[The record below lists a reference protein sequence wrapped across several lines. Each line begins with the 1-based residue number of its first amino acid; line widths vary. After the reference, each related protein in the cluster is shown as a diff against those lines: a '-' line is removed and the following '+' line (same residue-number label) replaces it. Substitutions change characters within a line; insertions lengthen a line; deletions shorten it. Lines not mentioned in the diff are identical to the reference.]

1 MHAHDRFL
9 PEWFNRIRSR
19 QITLPRFQRLIA
31 WGHGEVSGLLTTVL
45 RGLPSGATLILEV
58 GDEEKFKSRTMVDAP
73 ESGEKVTEQLLDGQ
87 QRLTALWRSLHD
99 KYPDRSYLI
108 GFEDDPSDGSSK
120 LPYVY
125 GQARWS
131 KNGSRY
137 PMWVD
142 DPKEC
147 WDRGFIPIT
156 LLRPDDI
163 LPEIRQWIATS
174 VGNDH
179 DKKDKLFDEIIALRD
194 KVKAFNLPYLALPA
208 KTPKEVALD
217 VFIKM
222 NTSSVHLSTYDI
234 VVALVEEETGK
245 SLHEHVDALN
255 IAVPR
260 AAEYADLPALVLDV
274 VALHQDRIPSQA
286 GYRGIDY
293 TRMLNE
299 WDMIVKGIK
308 GMVSFLEDESV
319 FDAQRLPS
327 YTAIPIIAALWENL
341 PTQPDKLGNARLLLR
356 RYLWRA
362 FLTSRYE
369 QSSTSNALQDYRG
382 LRKVLCDGA
391 AKEVVPILNQE
402 SYPLPS
408 KEMVLQADWPKRKT
422 ILGRGL
428 LSLQLKCG
436 AEDLA
441 DGARATVDTI
451 TSKEHPREYHHIF
464 PAATLEDAGIL
475 DEQISLA
482 LNCALVTWRTNRT
495 ISDKE
500 PITYLK
506 ERADNCALGEEE
518 MKRRL
523 RTHLIPYTQLAVGYD
538 DIADDERR
546 GRVKNDYDA
555 FLSARAEVLA
565 KAAHRV
571 CEGKALE
578 LSELLNDAN

>member
-19 QITLPRFQRLIA
+19 QITLPRFQRFMA

-87 QRLTALWRSLHD
+87 QRLTALWRSLHG

-108 GFEDDPSDGSSK
+108 GFEDDPGDGSTK

-125 GQARWS
+125 GQARWR

-147 WDRGFIPIT
+147 WNRGFIPIT

-222 NTSSVHLSTYDI
+222 NTSSVRLSTYDI

-255 IAVPR
+255 VAVPR
-260 AAEYADLPALVLDV
+260 SAEYADLPSLVLDV
-274 VALHQDRIPSQA
+274 VALRQDRIPSQA

-299 WDMIVKGIK
+299 WDTVVKGIK
-308 GMVSFLEDESV
+308 GMVSFLEDESI

-327 YTAIPIIAALWENL
+327 YTAIPIIAALWEHL

-356 RYLWRA
+356 KYLWRA

-391 AKEVVPILNQE
+391 AEDVVPILNQE

-408 KEMVLQADWPKRKT
+408 KEMVLQADWPKRKS

-441 DGARATVDTI
+441 DGARATVATI
-451 TSKEHPREYHHIF
+451 TSKEHPREYHHLF
-464 PAATLEDAGIL
+464 PAATLEDAGIP
-475 DEQISLA
+475 DEQIFRA

-495 ISDKE
+495 ISDKD

-523 RTHLIPYTQLAVGYD
+523 RTHLIPYTRLAVGYD
-538 DIADDERR
+538 GIPDDERR

-578 LSELLNDAN
+578 LSELLNDAD

>member
-19 QITLPRFQRLIA
+19 QITLPRFQRFMA
-31 WGHGEVSGLLTTVL
+31 WGHGEISGLLTTVL
-45 RGLPSGATLILEV
+45 RGLPSGATLVLEV
-58 GDEEKFKSRTMVDAP
+58 GDEEKFKSRTMLDAP

-99 KYPDRSYLI
+99 KYEDRSYLI
-108 GFEDDPSDGSSK
+108 SFEDDPDDTTAK

-125 GQARWS
+125 GQARWR

-137 PMWVD
+137 PIWVD

-147 WDRGFIPIT
+147 WNRNSIPIT

-163 LPEIRQWIATS
+163 LPEIRHWISTA
-174 VGNDH
+174 VGSDH
-179 DKKDKLFDEIIALRD
+179 DEKDILFDLIIALRD
-194 KVKAFNLPYLALPA
+194 KVKAFNLPYLALPVR
-208 KTPKEVALD
+208 TPKDVALD

-245 SLHEHVDALN
+245 SLHEHVDSLN
-255 IAVPR
+255 MAVPR
-260 AAEYADLPALVLDV
+260 AAEYADLPSLVLDV
-274 VALHQDRIPSQA
+274 VALRQDRIPSQA
-286 GYRGIDY
+286 GYRSIDY

-299 WDMIVKGIK
+299 WDSIVQGIK
-308 GMVSFLEDESV
+308 GMVNFLEDESIY
-319 FDAQRLPS
+319 DAQRLPS
-327 YTAIPIIAALWENL
+327 YTAIPIIAAMWEHM
-341 PTQPDKLGNARLLLR
+341 PTQPDKLGNARLLMR
-356 RYLWRA
+356 KYLWRA

-369 QSSTSNALQDYRG
+369 QSSTSSALQDYRG
-382 LRKVLCDGA
+382 LRKVLCEGA
-391 AKEVVPILNQE
+391 SEDAVPILNQD

-408 KEMVLQADWPKRKT
+408 KEMVLQADWPKRKS

-441 DGARATVDTI
+441 DGVRASVSTI
-451 TSKEHPREYHHIF
+451 TSKVHPREYHHLF
-464 PAATLEDAGIL
+464 PAITLEDAGIP
-475 DEQISLA
+475 DNQIFLA
-482 LNCALVTWRTNRT
+482 LNCALLTWRTNRT
-495 ISDKE
+495 ISAKD

-506 ERADNCALGEEE
+506 ERSDNCALGKEE

-523 RTHLIPYTQLAVGYD
+523 RTHLIPYAKLAVGYAG
-538 DIADDERR
+538 ISDEERS
-546 GRVKNDYDA
+546 GRVKNDYKA
-555 FLSARAEVLA
+555 FLSARAEILA
-565 KAAHRV
+565 NAANCV

-578 LSELLNDAN
+578 LNELLNDAD

>member
-495 ISDKE
+495 ISDKD